1 MFPKKYSNL
10 LFILVFITV
19 ENYYSLSMDSGS
31 FVVFIAPGLII
42 MIVAQESYDN
52 SSATLIHMK
61 QIGSLDDW
69 LMAPIYR
76 IEILISLIF
85 TSLII
90 GIILALFNFFIFN
103 LGFKF
108 RIIGATIF
116 SILLS
121 LSSWA
126 FIQSYSE
133 KVVIE
138 GAKYVP
144 IVYDNGFDLI
154 IAKADDDFPEESIE
168 PTLEQLS
175 ENLRKGSRSGA
186 NVKIKIRKLEK
197 ISDGISKPVVIGEV
211 QKNVKM
217 N

>member
-1 MFPKKYSNL
+1 MSFFELLENTPKIFGFLGIFL
-10 LFILVFITV
+10 LCVTA
-19 ENYYSLSMDSGS
+19 
-31 FVVFIAPGLII
+31 IA
-42 MIVAQESYDN
+42 
-52 SSATLIHMK
+52 
-61 QIGSLDDW
+61 
-69 LMAPIYR
+69 
-76 IEILISLIF
+76 LIF
-85 TSLII
+85 
-90 GIILALFNFFIFN
+90 NF
-103 LGFKF
+103 GFKF

-116 SILLS
+116 SLLLS

-126 FIQSYSE
+126 FIQSYTE

-144 IVYDNGFDLI
+144 IVYDNGFDLV
-154 IAKADDDFPEESIE
+154 IAKADDDFLEEFIE

-186 NVKIKIRKLEK
+186 NVKIKLRKLEK
-197 ISDGISKPVVIGEV
+197 YSNGVSKPVVIGEV

>member
-1 MFPKKYSNL
+1 MSFFELLENTPKIFGYL
-10 LFILVFITV
+10 GIFLFICT
-19 ENYYSLSMDSGS
+19 
-31 FVVFIAPGLII
+31 A
-42 MIVAQESYDN
+42 
-52 SSATLIHMK
+52 
-61 QIGSLDDW
+61 
-69 LMAPIYR
+69 
-76 IEILISLIF
+76 
-85 TSLII
+85 
-90 GIILALFNFFIFN
+90 LAFIFDF
-103 LGFKF
+103 GFKF

-116 SILLS
+116 SLLLS

-126 FIQSYSE
+126 FIQSYTE

-154 IAKADDDFPEESIE
+154 IAKADEDFPEESID

-175 ENLRKGSRSGA
+175 ENLSKGSRSGA

-197 ISDGISKPVVIGEV
+197 FSDGVSKPLVIGEV
-211 QKNVKM
+211 KKSVKM

>member
-1 MFPKKYSNL
+1 MSFFELLEKTPKIFGFFGIL
-10 LFILVFITV
+10 L
-19 ENYYSLSMDSGS
+19 
-31 FVVFIAPGLII
+31 LIG
-42 MIVAQESYDN
+42 
-52 SSATLIHMK
+52 TLI
-61 QIGSLDDW
+61 S
-69 LMAPIYR
+69 
-76 IEILISLIF
+76 
-85 TSLII
+85 
-90 GIILALFNFFIFN
+90 FIFN
-103 LGFKF
+103 FGFKF

-116 SILLS
+116 SLLLS

-126 FIQSYSE
+126 FIQSYTE

-138 GAKYVP
+138 SAKYVP

-168 PTLEQLS
+168 PTLKQLS

-186 NVKIKIRKLEK
+186 NVKIKLRKLEK
-197 ISDGISKPVVIGEV
+197 TSEGITKPVVIGEV

>member
-1 MFPKKYSNL
+1 MSFFELLENTPKIFGFIGIF
-10 LFILVFITV
+10 LFI
-19 ENYYSLSMDSGS
+19 S
-31 FVVFIAPGLII
+31 
-42 MIVAQESYDN
+42 
-52 SSATLIHMK
+52 TL
-61 QIGSLDDW
+61 
-69 LMAPIYR
+69 A
-76 IEILISLIF
+76 
-85 TSLII
+85 
-90 GIILALFNFFIFN
+90 AFIFN

-116 SILLS
+116 SLLLS

-126 FIQSYSE
+126 FIQSYTE
-133 KVVIE
+133 KISIVD
-138 GAKYVP
+138 AKYLP

-154 IAKADDDFPEESIE
+154 IAKADNDFPEESIE

-186 NVKIKIRKLEK
+186 NIKIKIRKLEK

>member
-1 MFPKKYSNL
+1 MGIFL
-10 LFILVFITV
+10 LSV
-19 ENYYSLSMDSGS
+19 S
-31 FVVFIAPGLII
+31 FIA
-42 MIVAQESYDN
+42 
-52 SSATLIHMK
+52 
-61 QIGSLDDW
+61 
-69 LMAPIYR
+69 
-76 IEILISLIF
+76 
-85 TSLII
+85 
-90 GIILALFNFFIFN
+90 FIFN
-103 LGFKF
+103 FSFKF
-108 RIIGATIF
+108 RLIGATIF
-116 SILLS
+116 SLLLS

-133 KVVIE
+133 KTVIE
-138 GAKYVP
+138 GAKYLP

-154 IAKADDDFPEESIE
+154 IAKAEDDFQESSIA

-197 ISDGISKPVVIGEV
+197 ISDDVSRPVVIGEV

>member
-1 MFPKKYSNL
+1 MSFFEL
-10 LFILVFITV
+10 LENTPRIFGFLGVFLLCV
-19 ENYYSLSMDSGS
+19 
-31 FVVFIAPGLII
+31 
-42 MIVAQESYDN
+42 
-52 SSATLIHMK
+52 TLI
-61 QIGSLDDW
+61 
-69 LMAPIYR
+69 A
-76 IEILISLIF
+76 
-85 TSLII
+85 
-90 GIILALFNFFIFN
+90 FIFN
-103 LGFKF
+103 FGFKF

-126 FIQSYSE
+126 FIQSYTE
-133 KVVIE
+133 TVVIE
-138 GAKYVP
+138 DAKYVP

-154 IAKADDDFPEESIE
+154 IAKAENDFPEESIK
-168 PTLEQLS
+168 PTLEQLA

>member
-1 MFPKKYSNL
+1 MSFFELLENTPKIFGFLGLFL
-10 LFILVFITV
+10 LCVTV
-19 ENYYSLSMDSGS
+19 
-31 FVVFIAPGLII
+31 IA
-42 MIVAQESYDN
+42 
-52 SSATLIHMK
+52 
-61 QIGSLDDW
+61 
-69 LMAPIYR
+69 
-76 IEILISLIF
+76 
-85 TSLII
+85 
-90 GIILALFNFFIFN
+90 FIFN
-103 LGFKF
+103 FGFKF

-116 SILLS
+116 SMLLS

-126 FIQSYSE
+126 FIQSYTE

-138 GAKYVP
+138 DAKYVP

-154 IAKADDDFPEESIE
+154 IAKADNKFPEQSIE

-197 ISDGISKPVVIGEV
+197 ISDGVSKPVVLGEI

>member
-1 MFPKKYSNL
+1 MYFFELLENTPKIFGFFGIF
-10 LFILVFITV
+10 LFICT
-19 ENYYSLSMDSGS
+19 
-31 FVVFIAPGLII
+31 IA
-42 MIVAQESYDN
+42 
-52 SSATLIHMK
+52 T
-61 QIGSLDDW
+61 
-69 LMAPIYR
+69 
-76 IEILISLIF
+76 
-85 TSLII
+85 
-90 GIILALFNFFIFN
+90 FIFDFS
-103 LGFKF
+103 FKF

-116 SILLS
+116 SLLIS
-121 LSSWA
+121 LSSLA

-138 GAKYVP
+138 DAKYLP

-175 ENLRKGSRSGA
+175 ENLMKGSRSGA

-197 ISDGISKPVVIGEV
+197 ISDGVSKPVVIGEV
-211 QKNVKM
+211 KKNVKM

>member
-1 MFPKKYSNL
+1 MSFFELLGNTPKIFGFLGIL
-10 LFILVFITV
+10 LLLV
-19 ENYYSLSMDSGS
+19 
-31 FVVFIAPGLII
+31 
-42 MIVAQESYDN
+42 
-52 SSATLIHMK
+52 TLI
-61 QIGSLDDW
+61 S
-69 LMAPIYR
+69 
-76 IEILISLIF
+76 
-85 TSLII
+85 
-90 GIILALFNFFIFN
+90 FIFN
-103 LGFKF
+103 FSFKF
-108 RIIGATIF
+108 RVIGATIF
-116 SILLS
+116 SLLLS

-138 GAKYVP
+138 DAKYLP

-175 ENLRKGSRSGA
+175 KNLMKGSRSGA

-197 ISDGISKPVVIGEV
+197 ISDNVSKPVVIGEV

>member
-1 MFPKKYSNL
+1 MSFFELLESTPRIFGFL
-10 LFILVFITV
+10 GIFLFIGTT
-19 ENYYSLSMDSGS
+19 
-31 FVVFIAPGLII
+31 IA
-42 MIVAQESYDN
+42 
-52 SSATLIHMK
+52 
-61 QIGSLDDW
+61 
-69 LMAPIYR
+69 
-76 IEILISLIF
+76 
-85 TSLII
+85 
-90 GIILALFNFFIFN
+90 FIFN
-103 LGFKF
+103 LNFKF
-108 RIIGATIF
+108 RITGATIF
-116 SILLS
+116 SLLLS

-126 FIQSYSE
+126 FIQSYTE
-133 KVVIE
+133 NVVIKD
-138 GAKYVP
+138 AKYVP

-197 ISDGISKPVVIGEV
+197 ISAGVSKPVVIGEV